1 MHVTNQS
8 PLHSLPGVASTS
20 TTAVVRAQQL
30 PRQPSWL
37 SGSNVGVAAAGATA
51 CALMAYGFYKMS
63 QSESKQEMVANL
75 IANTRDLEVL
85 DKKRHIQKFID
96 HIWPTL
102 HLTPP
107 SSSIVDRF
115 KQIVSISPDSDDLR
129 SYLTTKIS
137 IVLTEHKDQ
146 SDELK
151 EVICIHIIQNFEVYI
166 QEATAHVQR
175 DIEKDDNFRQT
186 FGIQPG
192 DFIVSLSACGKETH
206 VEGKNPLIITL
217 NNGKKIVYKPRSMA
231 AEQLICHRANS
242 LFANWNPPLGTYQ
255 VYNKP
260 EENYGYC
267 EFLVNQQRDN
277 TFESLEDPA
286 LDEYV
291 QRFMLMDQIGQV
303 LGLSDMHA
311 ENVIT
316 VSKWPRLTD
325 TEVVLLPTNTEGYK
339 DAKQTTLIDGTSAG
353 WIFYAHIEDVKNRI
367 WIKENENT
375 FILQD
380 FAVQALGKKFVN
392 ILENYSRFV
401 QPLSLVEREKI
412 EETRQEL
419 KKNNHRIV
427 LVGTEELISA
437 IKQSLEIATEDFMTH
452 LKKGLISWEIE
463 TEWDD
468 PLQTAIRQ
476 HFKTDVENND
486 VPIFYF
492 NPSTREVRYHNTR
505 LGIIRPE
512 AYS

>member
-8 PLHSLPGVASTS
+8 PLPSLSGVASTS
-20 TTAVVRAQQL
+20 TTAAVRAQQL

-37 SGSNVGVAAAGATA
+37 SGSNVGVAAAGVTA

-63 QSESKQEMVANL
+63 SSGSELETITHL
-75 IANTRDLEVL
+75 IARTKDLEVV
-85 DKKRHIQKFID
+85 DKKRHIQQFID
-96 HIWPTL
+96 RIWPTL

-107 SSSIVDRF
+107 SSSIVDRL
-115 KQIVSISPDSDDLR
+115 KQIGSISPDSDDLR

-137 IVLTEHKDQ
+137 MVLTEHKDQ

-151 EVICIHIIQNFEVYI
+151 EVICTHIIQNFEAYI
-166 QEATAHVQR
+166 QEVTAHVQH

-217 NNGKKIVYKPRSMA
+217 STGKKIVYKPRSMA
-231 AEQLICHRANS
+231 AEKLICHRTNS

-255 VYNKP
+255 IYNKP
-260 EENYGYC
+260 AENYGYC

-286 LDEYV
+286 LDEYA
-291 QRFMLMDQIGQV
+291 QRFMLLDQIGQA

-316 VSKWPRLTD
+316 VSKWPCLTD
-325 TEVVLLPTNTEGYK
+325 TEVVLLPTNTQGYE
-339 DAKQTTLIDGTSAG
+339 DAKQTNLIDGTSAG
-353 WIFYAHIEDVKNRI
+353 WVFYAHIEDAKNRI

-375 FILQD
+375 FIFQD
-380 FAVQALGKKFVN
+380 FAAQALGKKIVN
-392 ILENYSRFV
+392 ILENYSEFV
-401 QPLSLVEREKI
+401 QPLSLVERQKI
-412 EETRQEL
+412 EETKQEL
-419 KKNNHRIV
+419 KKSNHRIV
-427 LVGTEELISA
+427 LVGTEELISS
-437 IKQSLEIATEDFMTH
+437 IKQPLGIATEDFMIH
-452 LKKGLISWEIE
+452 LKKGLTSWGIE

-492 NPSTREVRYHNTR
+492 TPSTREVFYHNTR
-505 LGIIRPE
+505 LGIIRSE